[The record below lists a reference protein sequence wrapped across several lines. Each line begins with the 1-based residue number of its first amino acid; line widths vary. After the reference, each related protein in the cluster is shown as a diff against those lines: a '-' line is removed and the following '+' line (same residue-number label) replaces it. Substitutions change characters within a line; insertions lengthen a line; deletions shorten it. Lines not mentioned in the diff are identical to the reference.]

1 MKTERINYDLLFMS
15 AAYINH
21 KFVAE
26 SQARSVKSSCLRR
39 CHRLAEK
46 TASSKKR
53 TTPLEPSL
61 VYQKRIRFQSLFSQP
76 QIHRSILAPDQLS
89 LCLSDLQVFPSC
101 YELCKARKVAD
112 QRGLTAPFSTK
123 QRIRK
128 ALKAIPECSVSSPNQ
143 KVDWTPREVNVTFG
157 QYKNTSHW
165 YANISWTPLNETYGN
180 WSGIVV
186 KLAVKNAHPEVKGL
200 NPATCSQHPKNQ
212 TFLQV
217 NLSSYGYIF
226 PDIIYLRIV
235 ALPYSP
241 KEDSS
246 DVQSF
251 KPPVPTSRTLV
262 EDTTAGFLPTASTN
276 SSKFSCVRHEFGEYE
291 WHPKN
296 INGHFSKRSN
306 GEWVVN
312 ISWTPFKNASF
323 NWTSYY
329 IQRGI
334 GGNQKNVLKL
344 QCFKLPKNQTYF
356 ILDYATYGWKYPERI
371 DVAVTAYPFPKHLDM
386 YAMSHITRKKE
397 VSIPAATASSP
408 TSRTLEVVFSSV
420 GGTFFLGLFA
430 LVLYRKCRKPP
441 SSVTRETVR
450 RAFKYHAFI
459 IYSTTESE
467 WVNNVLLSTLQSN
480 GFRCCIH
487 WKDFQP
493 GSVFAQSIVDS
504 VHDSYKI
511 IAVVSESFVQ
521 KSICGFE
528 INHAI
533 TRLMNEGDDCLIIIK
548 YDNVDLKV
556 HLPSLLDRS
565 YIDLPNETDRSTW
578 ESRVISV
585 LQEAIIEEEASVQ
598 SEEHSNNNYEHDGN
612 SSSDDSSQELT
623 CYCQSRGLI
632 TTHETH
638 SACRS

>member
-1 MKTERINYDLLFMS
+1 MNTRLGRLMFVVVLPLFVLIAGVLLQ
-15 AAYINH
+15 
-21 KFVAE
+21 E

-46 TASSKKR
+46 NASSK
-53 TTPLEPSL
+53 
-61 VYQKRIRFQSLFSQP
+61 
-76 QIHRSILAPDQLS
+76 
-89 LCLSDLQVFPSC
+89 VFLSC

-200 NPATCSQHPKNQ
+200 NPSTCSQHPKNQ

-217 NLSSYGYIF
+217 NLSSYGYLF

-241 KEDSS
+241 KEDYS

-291 WHPKN
+291 WHSKN
-296 INGHFSKRSN
+296 INGRFSKRSN

-329 IQRGI
+329 IQMHI
-334 GGNQKNVLKL
+334 DGNVPTL

-356 ILDYATYGWKYPERI
+356 IMDYATYGWKYPERI
-371 DVAVTAYPFPKHLDM
+371 DVAVTAYPFPKHLDTYKM
-386 YAMSHITRKKE
+386 FHITRKKE
-397 VSIPAATASSP
+397 VSIPATTASSP
-408 TSRTLEVVFSSV
+408 TSRTLEFVFSSV

-521 KSICGFE
+521 KGICEFE

-578 ESRVISV
+578 ESRVVSV
-585 LQEAIIEEEASVQ
+585 LQEAIIEEEASVH

-638 SACRS
+638 SDCRS